1 MGSDMTVSVNVSAIQ
16 LLRPGFAE
24 WLSDLMDNHQ
34 VDPRNIGIEL
44 TESIFTSDYAAVNR
58 TIEKLKAHGVTI
70 AIDDFGTGYSSLS
83 REKELNVDCL
93 KIDKSFI
100 DQLMETEPGK
110 AITGDIISMA
120 HKQGHYVIAEGV
132 EYEDQMRYLTTHGCD
147 RIQGYLIARPL
158 DAQTAIAFLR
168 PQASG

>member
-1 MGSDMTVSVNVSAIQ
+1 
-16 LLRPGFAE
+16 
-24 WLSDLMDNHQ
+24 MDNHQ

-120 HKQGHYVIAEGV
+120 HRLGHCAVAEGV
-132 EYEDQMRYLTTHGCD
+132 EVEAQKQYLIDHGCD
-147 RIQGYLIARPL
+147 RMQGFLFSKAL
-158 DAQTAIAFLR
+158 DEEDALALLKKHRT
-168 PQASG
+168 

>member
-1 MGSDMTVSVNVSAIQ
+1 KDLGAVSPVEFIPIAEKTKLIIPLGEKVFLSAFEFSNLLKQHGYSDMTVSVNVSAIQ

-83 REKELNVDCL
+83 REKELNVD
-93 KIDKSFI
+93 
-100 DQLMETEPGK
+100 
-110 AITGDIISMA
+110 
-120 HKQGHYVIAEGV
+120 
-132 EYEDQMRYLTTHGCD
+132 
-147 RIQGYLIARPL
+147 
-158 DAQTAIAFLR
+158 
-168 PQASG
+168 